1 MINLTKKIEQEINKY
16 VEEKVVLIGNSKV
29 FEQLLEK
36 VQRYAN
42 SDENILI
49 YGEIGTGKTALA
61 KAIHCLSPRRNFPL
75 INFDCGVLGESLAE
89 SELFGHKKGAFT
101 GAIENRTGLLCAAN
115 KGTFLI
121 DEIGNLPMNLQTK
134 FLYVTQERKIRK
146 VGENK
151 DIKIDIR
158 IISATNTNLKKGIK
172 ERWFREDL
180 YSRLNVLTVEV
191 PSLKERGEDV
201 LEIANYTLSN
211 LNNKYGQKK
220 KLSSDVNDFLIAY
233 TWPENVRELIN
244 EITKAYFDCRKIISI
259 ESFRKE
265 IKNASKRVVSPQL
278 SDSDGQIKLLL
289 EQIIEGK
296 KDFSLDVHKAYL
308 NRDLNRWEVSEL
320 IRMGLQINGG
330 KYKSLSKKFNYNYD
344 RFMGFLRHHN
354 LKPEKMER
362 RL

>member
-1 MINLTKKIEQEINKY
+1 MIKLAKKIEEETNKY
-16 VEEKVVLIGNSKV
+16 LDEKVVMVGSSKV
-29 FEQLLEK
+29 FKQLLEK
-36 VQRYAN
+36 AQGYSN

-49 YGEIGTGKTALA
+49 YGETGTGKTALA
-61 KAIHCLSPRRNFPL
+61 KAIHCLSPRRNFPF
-75 INFDCGVLGESLAE
+75 INFDCGVLEESLAE

-101 GAIENRTGLLCAAN
+101 GAIENRTGLLSVAN

-134 FLYVTQERKIRK
+134 FLCVTQEKKIRK

-151 DIKIDIR
+151 DIKLDIR
-158 IISATNTNLKKGIK
+158 IISATHTNLKKGVK
-172 ERWFREDL
+172 ERWFRQDL
-180 YSRLNVLTVEV
+180 YSRLNVLTIEV

-201 LEIANYTLSN
+201 LELANYILSN
-211 LNNKYGQKK
+211 LNNKYRQKK

-244 EITKAYFDCRKIISI
+244 NITKAYFDCREIVSI
-259 ESFRKE
+259 EFFSKE
-265 IKNASKRVVSPQL
+265 IKNASKRGVSPKL
-278 SDSDGQIKLLL
+278 SESDAQIKFLL

-320 IRMGLQINGG
+320 IRMGLEINGG

-344 RFMGFLRHHN
+344 KFMGFLRHHN
-354 LKPEKMER
+354 LKPEKMKC